1 HAVHTRSV
9 RGSNPCAATNCNS
22 RLPRN
27 WESFLL
33 SATDKWNIKYSASY
47 HVEFLISSKKIHVK
61 INFNSFHTFLDT
73 AIFK

>member
-1 HAVHTRSV
+1 VHTRSV

-27 WESFLL
+27 WEYFLL
-33 SATDKWNIKYSASY
+33 PATGKWNIKHSAWY
-47 HVEFLISSKKIHVK
+47 HVEFFVGFNIFYVK
-61 INFNSFHTFLDT
+61 INCNSFHTFLDT